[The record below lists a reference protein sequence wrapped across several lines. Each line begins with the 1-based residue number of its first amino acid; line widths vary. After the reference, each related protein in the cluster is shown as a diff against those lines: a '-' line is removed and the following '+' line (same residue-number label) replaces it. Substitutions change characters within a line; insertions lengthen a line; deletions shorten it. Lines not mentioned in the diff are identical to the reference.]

1 MKDTI
6 SKARLYVLKNSKS
19 IVLVILLL
27 MSVFYNI
34 KLKSELDGLMAIRN
48 IRGTYQNEN
57 MLDPEYF
64 VFSDGEFYRYKQFQL
79 LDKGTYENIYDNVYI
94 IKSHN
99 IDEYIVYSNDEF
111 HFYDRANDYVIKYSK
126 ISNVP
131 TYINIDI
138 DNYR

>member
-1 MKDTI
+1 MINFI
-6 SKARLYVLKNSKS
+6 SKVKLYILKNSIT
-19 IVLVILLL
+19 IVLFILLL
-27 MSVFYNI
+27 VSIFYNI
-34 KLKSELDGLMAIRN
+34 KLKNQLDGFITIRN

-57 MLDPEYF
+57 VLDPEYF

-79 LDKGTYENIYDNVYI
+79 LDNGTYENIYDNVYI
-94 IKSHN
+94 MKSDN
-99 IDEYIVYSNDEF
+99 IDEYIIYSNDKF
-111 HFYDRANDYVIKYSK
+111 HFYDRKNDFVTKYTK

>member
-1 MKDTI
+1 MSSSI
-6 SKARLYVLKNSKS
+6 SKVKLYILRNSRI
-19 IVLVILLL
+19 IVLVILLFV
-27 MSVFYNI
+27 SIFFNI
-34 KLKSELDGLMAIRN
+34 KLKSQLDRFTTIRN
-48 IRGTYQNEN
+48 IRGTYKNEN
-57 MLDPEYF
+57 VPDPEYF

-94 IKSHN
+94 IKSDN
-99 IDEYIVYSNDEF
+99 IDEYIIYSNDKF
-111 HFYDRANDYVIKYSK
+111 HFYDRNNDYVIKYSK